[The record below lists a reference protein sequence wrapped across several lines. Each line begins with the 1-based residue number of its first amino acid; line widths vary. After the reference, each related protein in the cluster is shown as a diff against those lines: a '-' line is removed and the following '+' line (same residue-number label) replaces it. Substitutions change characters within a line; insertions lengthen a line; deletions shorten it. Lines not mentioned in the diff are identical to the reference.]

1 MQRAFKVIML
11 SGLTIFQMF
20 TASAHAQQGFNPQ
33 PAESLETTPTGLPA
47 LPPLPRGKSTVLG
60 GEIQKVDPVRDQ
72 ITLGV
77 YGDKP
82 VKIFF
87 DERTQLYRDGS
98 RIPLHDLSLSDYA
111 SVQTTLDGTDVF
123 AVSIHILS
131 QSPEGEYQ
139 GRVLSYNSG
148 SGEMTIEPGANGQSF
163 KLHITEGTT
172 ITRQGQHAFS
182 SVQSGVSDLEK
193 GALVSVK
200 FKSNKEGR
208 GIASEVT
215 ILATPGSEFVFS
227 GNVSSLDLHA
237 AFMVLEDPRDG
248 KTYQIFFDP
257 ARTLAAHD
265 LHLGEHLRV
274 NVNYDGTRYMAT
286 EIIAN

>member
-1 MQRAFKVIML
+1 MKRAFKVIML
-11 SGLTIFQMF
+11 SGLTIFQMS
-20 TASAHAQQGFNPQ
+20 TASAQAQQGFNPQ
-33 PAESLETTPTGLPA
+33 PAESLEATRTGVPA

-98 RIPLHDLSLSDYA
+98 RIPLHDLSLSEHA
-111 SVQTTLDGTDVF
+111 SVQTILDGTDVF

-139 GRVLSYNSG
+139 GRVLSYNPG
-148 SGEMTIEPGANGQSF
+148 RGEMTIESGADGRSF
-163 KLHITEGTT
+163 KLLITEGTT
-172 ITRQGQHAFS
+172 ITRQGQHGFS
-182 SVQSGVSDLEK
+182 SGRSGVSDLEK

-208 GIASEVT
+208 GTASEVA

-257 ARTLAAHD
+257 GRTLAAHD
-265 LHLGEHLRV
+265 LRLGEYLRV
-274 NVNYDGTRYMAT
+274 NVNYDGTRYTAT